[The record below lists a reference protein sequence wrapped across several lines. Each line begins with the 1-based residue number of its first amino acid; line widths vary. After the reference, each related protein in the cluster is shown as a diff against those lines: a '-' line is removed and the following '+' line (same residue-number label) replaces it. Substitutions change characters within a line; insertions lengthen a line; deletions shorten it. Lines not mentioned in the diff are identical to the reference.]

1 MRLLISTILFSFTG
15 CLPPAE
21 NDLLGDSDRFNDEA
35 DWEESGDATVDEEV
49 PDTDTLI
56 NLEASNISSQLNEF
70 SGGQYGELSTTL
82 DDQILTLTQS
92 IETAHDTTAFPPVH
106 SPDFTNITIAI
117 EDDVILIHY
126 GIVDDLG
133 AEGVH
138 TFDVSYEVDVSSLD
152 GGTYSVQPQQYTSTT
167 WPPTESSVTTGNVGR
182 PQDLTI
188 EE

>member
-1 MRLLISTILFSFTG
+1 MRFLIPTIFLGLTG

-21 NDLLGDSDRFNDEA
+21 SDLLGDSDRFNDGS
-35 DWEESGDATVDEEV
+35 DWEDASEPTVDESDE
-49 PDTDTLI
+49 TETL
-56 NLEASNISSQLNEF
+56 NSLEASNISSQLNEF
-70 SGGQYGELSTTL
+70 SGGQYGELSAAL
-82 DDQILTLTQS
+82 DNEVLTLTQS

-106 SPDFTNITIAI
+106 SPDFSNITIAI

-138 TFDVSYEVDVSSLD
+138 TFDISYEVDVSDLE

>member
-1 MRLLISTILFSFTG
+1 LLIPTILLGLIG

-21 NDLLGDSDRFNDEA
+21 SDLLGDSDRINDGDE
-35 DWEESGDATVDEEV
+35 WETPSNSETF
-49 PDTDTLI
+49 I
-56 NLEASNISSQLNEF
+56 LEASNISSQLNEF
-70 SGGQYGELSTTL
+70 SGGQYGDLSAAL
-82 DDQILTLTQS
+82 DNEILTLTQS

-106 SPDFTNITIAI
+106 SPDFSNITIAM

-138 TFDVSYEVDVSSLD
+138 TFDISYEVDVSDLEV
-152 GGTYSVQPQQYTSTT
+152 GTYSVQPQQYTSTT

-182 PQDLTI
+182 PKDLTI